1 MFTVIPLQAL
11 IYTCRSTLG
20 ACMIFTVL
28 MAGNA
33 HAAAPFVD
41 NGDGTVTDTST
52 GLMWDQCSL
61 GQTQGTN
68 ACSGTAQTY
77 TWEAA
82 HTQVGTVLKSGNY
95 KGYGDWR
102 LPSVVELRTLV
113 KSGSAPTIDTT
124 VFPATQSDYYW
135 TSTNYALV
143 PSYAWI
149 VNFYDGYTFAYG
161 KANSNYVRL
170 VRSGQSFGS
179 FASLPLSASATGL
192 TTATLTS
199 TSAVAATGYW
209 MVLPRAASSP
219 TADQIKV
226 PATYTATTVVAS
238 GNAAM
243 TAKTAKTFAI
253 SGLTQGTAYDVYLV
267 GLDSSYGLTSAV
279 VSAQFNTPA
288 ISTRSIVVDATA
300 PTKAYSALDGA
311 GVYRSTD
318 SGANWTAATT
328 QPSNLNVRALAIK
341 SASPT
346 TLFAASYG
354 GGVFK
359 STDSAANWA
368 ACAAQPTNLNLL
380 SLAIDASG
388 RLYAGSEAGVFVS
401 TDDCAT
407 WTVMNTG
414 LPN

>member
-1 MFTVIPLQAL
+1 
-11 IYTCRSTLG
+11 
-20 ACMIFTVL
+20 
-28 MAGNA
+28 
-33 HAAAPFVD
+33 
-41 NGDGTVTDTST
+41 
-52 GLMWDQCSL
+52 
-61 GQTQGTN
+61 
-68 ACSGTAQTY
+68 
-77 TWEAA
+77 
-82 HTQVGTVLKSGNY
+82 
-95 KGYGDWR
+95 
-102 LPSVVELRTLV
+102 
-113 KSGSAPTIDTT
+113 
-124 VFPATQSDYYW
+124 
-135 TSTNYALV
+135 
-143 PSYAWI
+143 
-149 VNFYDGYTFAYG
+149 
-161 KANSNYVRL
+161 
-170 VRSGQSFGS
+170 
-179 FASLPLSASATGL
+179 
-192 TTATLTS
+192 
-199 TSAVAATGYW
+199 
-209 MVLPRAASSP
+209 
-219 TADQIKV
+219 
-226 PATYTATTVVAS
+226 
-238 GNAAM
+238 M